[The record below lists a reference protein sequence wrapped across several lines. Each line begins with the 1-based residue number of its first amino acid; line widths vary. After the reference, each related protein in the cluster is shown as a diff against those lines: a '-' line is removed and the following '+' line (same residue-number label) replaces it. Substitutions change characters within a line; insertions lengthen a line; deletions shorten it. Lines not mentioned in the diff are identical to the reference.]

1 VSVTGGKWTTYRA
14 MAEDVLACAM
24 SNGLLPSR
32 DAGATKSLS
41 LVGAPA
47 HAEHSLSRP
56 PGLHLYGTEA
66 PLVQSLPGAQR
77 ELAPGLTEAMVR
89 FAARHE
95 YARTV
100 EDVLARRSRYL
111 FLDALHAKLIA
122 PRVAALLQ
130 EELGARFDASA
141 SLQSFTALAD
151 RYSRLPQ
158 RR

>member
-1 VSVTGGKWTTYRA
+1 
-14 MAEDVLACAM
+14 LA
-24 SNGLLPSR
+24 SR

-41 LVGAPA
+41 LIGAPA
-47 HAEHSLSRP
+47 HAEHPLSGP

-66 PLVQSLPGAQR
+66 PLVHNLPGAQR
-77 ELAPGLTEAMVR
+77 ELAFGLTEAMVR
-89 FAARHE
+89 FAARYE

-130 EELGARFDASA
+130 EELGDRFDAAA
-141 SLQSFTALAD
+141 SLQSFRALAD
-151 RYSRLPQ
+151 RYSRLP
-158 RR
+158 RRK